1 MIAYCSDADGIGTEA
16 CCFFLPCYPQR
27 TRFVGQTCPQIVWL
41 SFYIKDENY
50 IYNLKLYIIS
60 CLRISWMVPHA
71 TDYMY
76 MMSNIYVKDSLKLP
90 LVSFHV
96 KHLDQTLTK
105 IQNTILKTIWIDDR
119 ISLWQILKKV
129 SYNDG

>member
-1 MIAYCSDADGIGTEA
+1 
-16 CCFFLPCYPQR
+16 
-27 TRFVGQTCPQIVWL
+27 
-41 SFYIKDENY
+41 
-50 IYNLKLYIIS
+50 
-60 CLRISWMVPHA
+60 MVPHA

-119 ISLWQILKKV
+119 ISLWQILKKKLVTMMV
-129 SYNDG
+129 SLKKMNKL